1 MRTIFSFL
9 ALTLLTSCI
18 SVETRTPAPPVFV
31 TSTLPALP
39 AASSTPTATEQGA
52 LPRPENCTDE
62 ALLVLDVTYADGSR
76 VKAGESF
83 TKTWRLRNTGTCP
96 WDSTYHLVFLSGERM
111 GAPDSVSLPVTAPT
125 KDADV
130 SVNLVAPLADGS
142 YTTYFQLRDPKGKVI
157 SIGLEQTIWLKV
169 IVGNVA
175 PGKFPSPVASISAPS
190 ESGGSLP
197 IETATHCT
205 VSENA
210 GYVSQLLSLIND
222 ARRAVGIPALTVQSQ
237 LTTAAQSH
245 SRDMACNNFLAHNSS
260 DGSWI
265 DARLR
270 AAGYAYNY
278 FLEIIAIGTPENAM
292 SQWQADA
299 AHWDAVMDSS
309 ATEVGIGYAYN
320 AQSDFGGY
328 FTVDL
333 GRR

>member
-1 MRTIFSFL
+1 MRTL
-9 ALTLLTSCI
+9 LCLLTLTLLTSCI

-39 AASSTPTATEQGA
+39 APSSTLTATEQGV
-52 LPRPENCTDE
+52 LPRPENCKDA

-76 VKAGESF
+76 VKQGESF

-96 WDSTYHLVFLSGERM
+96 WDSTYHLTYLAGERM
-111 GAPDSVSLPVTAPT
+111 SAPDAVSLPITAPT

-130 SVNLVAPLADGS
+130 SVNLVAPFTDGS

-169 IVGNVA
+169 IVGDFVA
-175 PGKFPSPVASISAPS
+175 PGIAPSSAPTGA
-190 ESGGSLP
+190 SGGVTP
-197 IETATHCT
+197 IQTATHCT
-205 VSENA
+205 VSENG
-210 GYVSQLLSLIND
+210 GYVAQLLSLIND
-222 ARRAVGIPALTVQSQ
+222 ARRAVGLPMLTVQSQ
-237 LTTAAQSH
+237 LTSAAQSH
-245 SRDMACNNFLAHNSS
+245 SRDMACNNFLAHNGS

-270 AAGYAYNY
+270 AAGYAYTY
-278 FLEIIAIGTPENAM
+278 FVEIIAIGTPRDAM
-292 SQWQADA
+292 NQWQADA
-299 AHWDAVMDSS
+299 EHWDAVMDSS